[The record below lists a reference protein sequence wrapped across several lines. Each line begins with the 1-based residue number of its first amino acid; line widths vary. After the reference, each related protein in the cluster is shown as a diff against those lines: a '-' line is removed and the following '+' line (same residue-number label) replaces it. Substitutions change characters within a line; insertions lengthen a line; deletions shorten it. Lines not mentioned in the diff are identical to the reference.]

1 MYLFKRKL
9 VPLLGIDISAS
20 SVKLL
25 ELGGSIGHLRVES
38 YAVEPLP
45 TGAVSDKT
53 ITDVNAVGEA
63 IERVVRKA
71 RTKNTAAAVA
81 VSGASV
87 ITKIVPVAQGFSE
100 IEMEEHLQME
110 AGQYIPFPLE
120 EVAMD
125 FHVLGESAEG
135 GAEQV
140 DVMLA
145 ASRNDIVDNCVAALD
160 QGGLDARVVDVES
173 FAVDNAVALMVH
185 ETLPEVKDGVVAV
198 ADIGSAVTTFSVMQ
212 GLVTIYSREQPF
224 GGAQLTEEIQR
235 RYGLSYEEAGSAKR
249 RGGLPDNYEPE
260 VLDPFKESMVQEI
273 ERAQQF
279 FFSSSA
285 LESIDYL
292 ILAGGCSSIPGVAL
306 MAEKQLNVPTTVA
319 DPFAN
324 MAIAAK
330 VAADNLAKDAPA
342 MLIAMGLSL
351 RGVVA

>member
-25 ELGGSIGHLRVES
+25 EIGGSIGHLRVES

-53 ITDVNAVGEA
+53 IADVNAVGEA
-63 IERVVRKA
+63 IERVARKA

-100 IEMEEHLQME
+100 IEMEEHLQVE

-135 GAEQV
+135 TDQV

-160 QGGLDARVVDVES
+160 QGGLEARIVDVES
-173 FAVDNAVALMVH
+173 FAVDNAVALIVH
-185 ETLPEVKDGVVAV
+185 ETLPEVRDGVVAV

-260 VLDPFKESMVQEI
+260 VLDPFKESMIQEI

-285 LESIDYL
+285 LESIDHL

-306 MAEKQLNVPTTVA
+306 MAERQLNVPTTVA

-330 VAADNLAKDAPA
+330 VASDNLAKDAPS

-351 RGVVA
+351 RGVVT